1 MRIQVES
8 ILCST
13 DFSDDSNHGIT
24 YGIALAKELGAKL
37 YVCHVIDLSD
47 ATIYGEGFSDPLEQ
61 QKRMIDY
68 SLEYLERLIGDQPL
82 PFDWEPLILIGHTG
96 IEIARVAEEKKVDL
110 AVLATHGRS
119 GLKRIILGSV
129 TEYLMRA
136 LPCPLLIVRRPERDF
151 IPTAKQEVRLEK
163 ILIGCDFSP
172 DSSLGFQYGLSLAQE
187 FQSELHLVHVIQ
199 PSVYKDLLKPKIEHG
214 GEFQRDMRDQL
225 YDKLINMVPKE
236 ARNWC
241 NPITILLAGQ
251 PYEELTKYTVVHNI
265 DLIVLG
271 VLGHSLAEM
280 MFVGSTTDRVV
291 RQAPCP
297 VLSVRPMA
305 QGK

>member
-1 MRIQVES
+1 MRIQVKS

-13 DFSDDSNHGIT
+13 DFSDYSNHGIT
-24 YGIALAKELGAKL
+24 YGIALAKEFGAKL
-37 YVCHVIDLSD
+37 YVCHVIDLAD
-47 ATIYGEGFSDPLEQ
+47 ATIYGEGFSDIVEQ
-61 QKRMIDY
+61 PKRMIDY

-82 PFDWEPLILIGHTG
+82 PFDWEPLIITGHTG
-96 IEIARVAEEKKVDL
+96 IEVARVAEEKKVDL
-110 AVLATHGRS
+110 AILATHGRS
-119 GLKRIILGSV
+119 GFKRLILGSV
-129 TEYLMRA
+129 TEYLLQA

-151 IPTAKQEVRLEK
+151 ISPEKQEVELEK

-172 DSSLGFQYGLSLAQE
+172 DSSLGFQYGLNLAQE
-187 FQSELHLVHVIQ
+187 FQSELHLAHVIQ
-199 PSVYKDLLKPKIEHG
+199 PAVYKGLLKPKVEPG
-214 GEFQRDMRDQL
+214 EEFQQDMRDQL
-225 YDKLINMVPKE
+225 NDKLINMVPKE

-251 PYEELTKYTVVHNI
+251 PYEELTKYAVVHNV

-271 VLGHSLAEM
+271 VRGHSLSELL
-280 MFVGSTTDRVV
+280 FVGSTTERVV

-305 QGK
+305 QDK